1 MRILQLAPLWER
13 VPPPAYGGTEAV
25 VALLTDELVRR
36 GHDVTL
42 AASGDSRTGAR
53 LASVYP
59 RSLRT
64 ATDVHDR
71 SPHDWLHVAAAL
83 EMAKD
88 FDIVHNHA
96 GDLAVAFTGLL
107 STPVLTTM
115 HCLVTPDTRPLW
127 NRYPWYYNA
136 ISHAERRS
144 VAPIRG
150 GIDAGVVY
158 NGVDVDSFPFSS
170 DKDDYL
176 LYLSRISP
184 EKGPH
189 TAIQV
194 ARKLGKRLVIAGK
207 VDAYDRQFFETVVRP
222 EIDGEQVTFVGEADG
237 KLKRELYRRALCLL
251 MPLDWEEPFGLVMVE
266 AMACGTPVIVFPRGA
281 APEIVKDGE
290 TGFLVRDADEM
301 ARAVGR
307 VDRIDPAACR
317 RHAEE
322 RFGPEPMTAG
332 YLEVYGRILAETRRG
347 IYALA
352 APAAHGRSGNGSA
365 AGSDGANGRL
375 ADGDEAGVRAGRD
388 VA

>member
-1 MRILQLAPLWER
+1 MRILQLAPLWET

-42 AASGDSRTGAR
+42 CASGDSRTLAR

-64 ATDVHDR
+64 ATELKDR
-71 SPHDWLHVAAAL
+71 APHDWLHVATAL

-88 FDIVHNHA
+88 FDVVHNHA
-96 GDLAVAFTGLL
+96 GDLAVAFSGLV
-107 STPVLTTM
+107 STPVLSTM
-115 HCLVTPDTRPLW
+115 HCPVTPDTRPLW
-127 NRYPWYYNA
+127 DRYRWYYNS
-136 ISHAERRS
+136 ISHAERCS
-144 VAPIRG
+144 MAPIRG

-158 NGVDVDSFPFSS
+158 NGVDVPSFPFSS

-189 TAIQV
+189 TAIKV
-194 ARKLGKRLVIAGK
+194 ARRLGRRLVIAGK
-207 VDAYDRQFFETVVRP
+207 VDAYDRQFFETVIRP
-222 EIDGEQVTFVGEADG
+222 QIDGEQVTFLGEADG
-237 KLKRELYRRALCLL
+237 RLKRELYRRASCLL
-251 MPLDWEEPFGLVMVE
+251 MPLDWEEPFGLVLVE

-281 APEIVKDGE
+281 APEIVVDGE
-290 TGFLVRDADEM
+290 TGFLVQDADEM

-322 RFGPEPMTAG
+322 RFGPQPMTDG
-332 YLEVYGRILAETRRG
+332 YLALYERILAETRRRV
-347 IYALA
+347 YALSA
-352 APAAHGRSGNGSA
+352 TALSGWVAKGTA
-365 AGSDGANGRL
+365 TEATG
-375 ADGDEAGVRAGRD
+375 ADGHADGGDGSTLRAGRG

>member
-1 MRILQLAPLWER
+1 MRILQLAPLWET

-36 GHDVTL
+36 GYDVTL
-42 AASGDSRTGAR
+42 CASGDSRTLAR

-64 ATDVHDR
+64 ATELRDR
-71 SPHDWLHVAAAL
+71 APHDWLHVATAL
-83 EMAKD
+83 SMAKD
-88 FDIVHNHA
+88 FDIVHNHV
-96 GDLAVAFTGLL
+96 GDLAMAFAGLI

-115 HCLVTPDTRPLW
+115 HCLVTPDTRPIW
-127 NRYPWYYNA
+127 DRYCWYYNS

-144 VAPIRG
+144 MAPIRG

-158 NGVDVDSFPFSS
+158 NGVDVASFPFSS

-189 TAIQV
+189 TAIKV

-222 EIDGEQVTFVGEADG
+222 QIDGEQVTFLGEADAT
-237 KLKRELYRRALCLL
+237 LKRELYRRASCLL
-251 MPLDWEEPFGLVMVE
+251 MPLDWEEPFGLVLVE

-281 APEIVKDGE
+281 APEIVVDGE
-290 TGFLVRDADEM
+290 TGFLVQDADEM
-301 ARAVGR
+301 AQAVGR
-307 VDRIDPAACR
+307 IDRIDPAACR

-322 RFGPEPMTAG
+322 RFGLEPMTNG
-332 YLEVYGRILAETRRG
+332 YLALYERILAETRRRV
-347 IYALA
+347 YALPATA
-352 APAAHGRSGNGSA
+352 ATARSGNHA
-365 AGSDGANGRL
+365 ASDANGHG
-375 ADGDEAGVRAGRD
+375 ADGDDTAVRAGRG